1 MNPSNKIHNQET
13 KVPKT
18 PQMNERDFIN
28 DMLTT
33 EKYLAQSYNT
43 ALNEAS
49 HNDLYEELLSIYTET
64 QNTQRSLYELMFQ
77 KGWYS
82 LESQD
87 PSKLQK
93 AYDQFQGYKNQFPY
107 QNNVQ

>member
-1 MNPSNKIHNQET
+1 MQTNKIQNQET
-13 KVPKT
+13 KIPKT

-33 EKYLAQSYNT
+33 EKYLAQSYNV

-49 HNDLYEELLSIYTET
+49 HEHLYQDLLSVFTET
-64 QNTQRSLYELMFQ
+64 QQAQRDLFELMFK

-82 LESQD
+82 LEAQD
-87 PSKLQK
+87 PSKLQQT
-93 AYDQFQGYKNQFPY
+93 YTQFQGYKNQFPY
-107 QNNVQ
+107 QTPLQ